1 MWKYALLGVPA
12 LLALG
17 SDVDTQHKRDCML
30 LQVLPSVR
38 SRLTPPD
45 NASLAGSSRA
55 PQFVQTITVLDY
67 KDASSSIPS
76 LDSSPT
82 SLNPPRFTYAPSKAL
97 PPFSNTTTVHN
108 PCTGCILQA
117 QNAFTTFFDE
127 EDISNPWT
135 SVVVTETIVT
145 QVITYF
151 DGSTIDTIVTEQETV
166 NQTKTLFMTEFNET
180 ITHTTPVFVVEP
192 TPGVYL
198 TLQAGPTYVVYDDL
212 NGGVDQYIDS
222 TYPSLAQ
229 TLRTCAPMP
238 TKLKHW
244 EPTATEDWSYFIQ
257 TYTGEP
263 PEQPENEP
271 VPLPSK
277 LVEFLKQDPDIISQ
291 YAGADIATCTVGV
304 PLIISGDPH
313 RTTVVG
319 TSAVPPAPAIPT
331 VPMLTSKPA
340 SETETEPANETEPP
354 NATAPSGSVTT
365 GTFLSTTYE
374 STSTH
379 VTRQGCLRCDATNPF
394 PNPGPTD
401 GPVSNKINDPTPTHK
416 PGDNNKPDDK
426 PKPTPNNPNKPDD
439 NKPKPNQQQ
448 TAPSIPDI
456 IVSIIHNNPSIWPQH
471 TTADQS
477 VTIGNNVYP
486 VHTANPT
493 QNNDQPNEQN
503 QAPPVILIGSETF
516 SPGQTKTINGVPV
529 VAPSDG
535 GYSRLVVDGSTITI
549 PTAGPTGGPVLT
561 IGGNTVTANPE
572 GQFVVGTQT
581 LAPGS
586 PAITVSGTAYSLGPS
601 GTVLVVNGVS
611 STLANNNNNN
621 NPAITAAPALTI
633 DGKTYTATVQD
644 GSAEYV
650 LGAGTTLQPGD
661 AVTISG
667 TTYSLDPK
675 GTALVVNGQTSSIQ
689 RVPASNSASTTRSSA
704 ASRSTTTS
712 TTTSSSGR
720 DAGDLIASGIG
731 ESSKAAGVSRYRSG
745 GLLDKWVE
753 GLVIGAAGW
762 LTAFM
767 L

>member
-1 MWKYALLGVPA
+1 MWRYALLGVPA

-17 SDVDTQHKRDCML
+17 SDVGTQHKRDY
-30 LQVLPSVR
+30 
-38 SRLTPPD
+38 
-45 NASLAGSSRA
+45 NASIAGSSRV
-55 PQFVQTITVLDY
+55 PQFVQTVSVLDY
-67 KDASSSIPS
+67 KDASSSTRS
-76 LDSSPT
+76 LDPSPT
-82 SLNPPRFTYAPSKAL
+82 SLKPPRFTYAPPKA
-97 PPFSNTTTVHN
+97 PFSNSTTMHN
-108 PCTGCILQA
+108 PCTGCVIQA
-117 QNAFTTFFDE
+117 YNPFTTFFDE
-127 EDISNPWT
+127 EDIYNPWT

-166 NQTKTLFMTEFNET
+166 NQTKTVVMGEFNAT

-222 TYPSLAQ
+222 TYPTLTQ
-229 TLRTCAPMP
+229 TLHTCAPMP

-244 EPTATEDWSYFIQ
+244 EPTATEDWNYFIQ

-263 PEQPENEP
+263 PEQPENVP
-271 VPLPSK
+271 APLPSK

-291 YAGADIATCTVGV
+291 YSGADIATCTVGV
-304 PLIISGDPH
+304 PLVIPGDPN
-313 RTTVVG
+313 RTTVLSEQPA
-319 TSAVPPAPAIPT
+319 TSGLPPAPAIPPSGN
-331 VPMLTSKPA
+331 PMLTSKPA
-340 SETETEPANETEPP
+340 SETEPASETDAPV
-354 NATAPSGSVTT
+354 ATAPFESVTT
-365 GTFLSTTYE
+365 GTFISTTYE

-379 VTRQGCLRCDATNPF
+379 VTRQGCLRCEATNPF

-401 GPVSNKINDPTPTHK
+401 GPVSNKINDPSTPAPTHK
-416 PGDNNKPDDK
+416 PDDNNKPDDK
-426 PKPTPNNPNKPDD
+426 PKPDPNNPNKPDD

-486 VHTANPT
+486 VHTAKPT
-493 QNNDQPNEQN
+493 QNYDQPNEQN
-503 QAPPVILIGSETF
+503 QALPVIIIGSETF
-516 SPGQTKTINGVPV
+516 TLGQTKTINGVPV

-549 PTAGPTGGPVLT
+549 PTAGPTGAPVLT
-561 IGGNTVTANPE
+561 IGSNTVTANSE

-581 LAPGS
+581 LNPGG
-586 PAITVSGTAYSLGPS
+586 PAITVSGTTYSLGPS

-611 STLANNNNNN
+611 STLANS
-621 NPAITAAPALTI
+621 PAVTAAPALTI
-633 DGKTYTATVQD
+633 DGKTYAATVKD
-644 GSAEYV
+644 GTTEYV
-650 LGAGTTLQPGD
+650 LGAGTTLKPGD
-661 AVTISG
+661 AITISG

-675 GTALVVNGQTSSIQ
+675 GTALVVNGQTSSIP

-704 ASRSTTTS
+704 ASRSS
-712 TTTSSSGR
+712 TTTTSGR

-731 ESSKAAGVSRYRSG
+731 ETSHGAGVSRYSSG
-745 GLLDKWVE
+745 GLDKWVE

-762 LTAFM
+762 VMALM